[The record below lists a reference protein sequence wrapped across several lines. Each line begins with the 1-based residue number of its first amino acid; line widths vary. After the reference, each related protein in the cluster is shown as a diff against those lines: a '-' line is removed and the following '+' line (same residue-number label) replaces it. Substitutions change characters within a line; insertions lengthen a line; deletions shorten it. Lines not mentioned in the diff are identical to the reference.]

1 MTTARDE
8 TAAPVLD
15 GLARNCS
22 SADELTVQFV
32 TDVALLRGTLYCH
45 AIRLSRNYSD
55 AEDLVQDTMLKAY
68 AAFKSFRPGTNLKA
82 WLMRILLNNYINH
95 YRKARRQPR
104 AYPTHELTDEHL
116 ARFNTMLTP
125 ASELHSAEEQ
135 WLHSSP
141 DCDIQAAMLALPEQ
155 FRIVVYYRDMM
166 GLAYGEIA
174 AVMDIPCGTVVSR
187 LHRGRKR
194 LQCLLGG
201 TYRADQD

>member
-1 MTTARDE
+1 MASAGDE
-8 TAAPVLD
+8 TAASDVDPFP
-15 GLARNCS
+15 RNGS
-22 SADELTVQFV
+22 SGDELAARFV
-32 TDVALLRGTLYCH
+32 SEVAPLRDTLYGY
-45 AIRLSRNYSD
+45 AIALSRNYSD

-68 AAFKSFRPGTNLKA
+68 ESFESFRLGTNLKA

-104 AYPTHELTDEHL
+104 AYPTHELTEEHL
-116 ARFNTMLTP
+116 ARVNTRLTA

-135 WLHSSP
+135 WLHASP
-141 DCDIQAAMLALPEQ
+141 DCDIQAAMRALPEQ
-155 FRIVVYYRDMM
+155 FRSVVYYRDMM

-194 LQCLLGG
+194 LRSLLGG
-201 TYRADQD
+201 PERADSN